1 MTNGT
6 SPFQHLFDLTG
17 RTAVVV
23 GAGGG
28 IGSVAAR
35 ALATFG
41 ARVVCADVQGDAAET
56 TAAGIADDGGEALAR
71 TLDVTDHAQVHR
83 LATEF
88 GEAGVLVLTAATNV
102 RKRMLDLSDDEFRKV
117 VRLNLEGTF
126 FCLREFGR
134 TMADRRSGSIIVFS
148 SIRAQVIEPGQGVY
162 AATKAGGLQLVRTL
176 AAELGPDNVRVNSIA
191 PGVVETALT
200 APIRADGDWYEA
212 YARKS
217 VLGRWAA
224 PGELA
229 GAVVFLAS
237 DASSYVTGSQ
247 LVVDGGWLAADGRY
261 EPKLTVGA
269 GS

>member
-1 MTNGT
+1 
-6 SPFQHLFDLTG
+6 
-17 RTAVVV
+17 
-23 GAGGG
+23 
-28 IGSVAAR
+28 
-35 ALATFG
+35 
-41 ARVVCADVQGDAAET
+41 
-56 TAAGIADDGGEALAR
+56 
-71 TLDVTDHAQVHR
+71 VTDHAQVHR

-88 GEAGVLVLTAATNV
+88 GEASVLVLTAATNV